1 MPAPTSEAVSTSAK
15 QYFSS
20 KGIELPMRWQS
31 MGDIFPQAFQ
41 PPELHTPANSSECLF
56 HEPTLNKYHT
66 DTAYTLS
73 RNYAIFI
80 DGISA
85 ALTNAIEKW
94 MKIASVVSV
103 NVLGPVGTLLTGGVT
118 GPELYPL
125 IMADAPQ
132 DTESDFKYSRAI
144 AAAVSDN
151 WSAWQQGLTG
161 ILNFPGFTGAPTM
174 NLPAPVMS
182 LMSETEAGLAPHNL
196 SGVMWRN
203 LDDPGALHAQTLF
216 ESVANSFYTHF
227 QVFKTST
234 LVTGVTVVAAPPP
247 PPVDP
252 AATEAASESLE
263 ADESGESESDETT
276 NTESEDPADP
286 ETDPEADSDQPLD
299 DPLEEETEP
308 EDIGAEPEEAPPA
321 APALAG
327 MVIPTPGNFV

>member
-1 MPAPTSEAVSTSAK
+1 MPAPTTEAVSTSAK

-41 PPELHTPANSSECLF
+41 PAELHTPANSSECLF

-85 ALTNAIEKW
+85 ALTRAIEKW

-132 DTESDFKYSRAI
+132 ETESDFKYSRAI

-174 NLPAPVMS
+174 NLPAPLMS
-182 LMSETEAGLAPHNL
+182 LMSETETGLAPHSL

-203 LDDPGALHAQTLF
+203 LDDSGALHAQTLF

-247 PPVDP
+247 PVDP
-252 AATEAASESLE
+252 VAGDGASESLE
-263 ADESGESESDETT
+263 TDESGESETDETA
-276 NTESEDPADP
+276 NTESEDPAGP
-286 ETDPEADSDQPLD
+286 ETESDEPLD
-299 DPLEEETEP
+299 DLLEEETEP
-308 EDIGAEPEEAPPA
+308 EDIGVEPEEAPPA

>member
-1 MPAPTSEAVSTSAK
+1 MPAPTPEAVSASAK

-41 PPELHTPANSSECLF
+41 PSERRTPANPSDCLF

-66 DTAYTLS
+66 DTAHTLS
-73 RNYAIFI
+73 RNYEIFI
-80 DGISA
+80 DGIST
-85 ALTNAIEKW
+85 ALTNAIGKW

-103 NVLGPVGTLLTGGVT
+103 NVMGPVGTLLTGGVT

-125 IMADAPQ
+125 IMADAPR
-132 DTESDFKYSRAI
+132 DTESDLKYSRAI

-174 NLPAPVMS
+174 NAPAPLMS

-196 SGVMWRN
+196 GGVMWRN
-203 LDDPGALHAQTLF
+203 LDDPGALHAQALF
-216 ESVANSFYTHF
+216 ESVAQSFYTHF
-227 QVFKTST
+227 QVFKTGT
-234 LVTGVTVVAAPPP
+234 LVTGVTVVAASPP
-247 PPVDP
+247 PPVEP
-252 AATEAASESLE
+252 ETGGSASESLE
-263 ADESGESESDETT
+263 SDES
-276 NTESEDPADP
+276 TESEPEATAKSESEDAADP
-286 ETDPEADSDQPLD
+286 EAETDQPLD
-299 DPLEEETEP
+299 DLLEDENESEE
-308 EDIGAEPEEAPPA
+308 IGAEPEEAPPA
-321 APALAG
+321 TPALAG

>member
-41 PPELHTPANSSECLF
+41 PAERRTPANPSDSLF

-73 RNYAIFI
+73 RNYEIFI

-85 ALTNAIEKW
+85 ALTSAIEKW

-132 DTESDFKYSRAI
+132 ETESDLKYSRAI

-151 WSAWQQGLTG
+151 WSAWQLGLTG
-161 ILNFPGFTGAPTM
+161 LLNFPGFTGAPTL
-174 NLPAPVMS
+174 NAPAPLMS
-182 LMSETEAGLAPHNL
+182 LMSETETGLAPHNL

-203 LDDPGALHAQTLF
+203 LDDPGALHAQPLF
-216 ESVANSFYTHF
+216 ESVAHSFYTHF

-247 PPVDP
+247 PVDP
-252 AATEAASESLE
+252 AAGDAASEGLE
-263 ADESGESESDETT
+263 TDESSESEPDETAKADAEDSDDPDTESDE
-276 NTESEDPADP
+276 
-286 ETDPEADSDQPLD
+286 PLD
-299 DPLEEETEP
+299 ELLEEEAEP